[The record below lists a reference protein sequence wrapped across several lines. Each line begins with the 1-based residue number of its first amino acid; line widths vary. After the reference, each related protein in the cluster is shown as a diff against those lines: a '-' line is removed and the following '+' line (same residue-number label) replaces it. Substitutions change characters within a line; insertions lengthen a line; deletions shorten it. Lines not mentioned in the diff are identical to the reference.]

1 MHSHSAGS
9 ALNGHPTEPP
19 PHEKRNGSS
28 NKRAEEEELEEV
40 MREIQQSFPPEG
52 HKGGN
57 NVGTLFNM
65 AGQVGKAV
73 GSLVTV
79 MTDDEGD
86 DDIPPPRPS
95 RRH

>member
-1 MHSHSAGS
+1 MIGY
-9 ALNGHPTEPP
+9 NG
-19 PHEKRNGSS
+19 
-28 NKRAEEEELEEV
+28 EV
-40 MREIQQSFPPEG
+40 MYCVVG
-52 HKGGN
+52 AN

-79 MTDDEGD
+79 MTDDED
-86 DDIPPPRPS
+86 NDDIPPPRPS